1 MVSDK
6 PDHVSRGR
14 YDRERAARQEAER
27 LLEEKS
33 REFFLASQEQAKAA
47 ASSVSRSRYER
58 QVAAREEAERL
69 LEEKSRELFEA
80 NQQLSKHSERL
91 EQAVMDRTADLRS
104 ALEKAEAASAMRAR
118 FIATMSHE
126 IRTPLGG
133 LLGMIDLM
141 SGDETD
147 PAKCELLDHAKT
159 SGEALKRIVNDVLDF
174 SKMEAGAFQ
183 FENEKVDIR
192 ALIGGVLA
200 LASSNEGCDGRLR
213 SSVSPT
219 VPQSF
224 AGDAT
229 RIRQVLSNL
238 VSNACRY
245 STEGTIELRAFASP
259 HEKGALLRVEVEDH
273 GVGVSKEAQKDLFKD
288 FTQVQNRLTAAAQG
302 TGLGLAISR
311 RIIEGAG
318 GQIGVFSESGV
329 GSTFWFEL
337 PVEVLDSGSTARQPA
352 SQTVKPSKVE
362 IDGTRILL
370 AEDNKINQKLLLTF
384 LKRMNV
390 VADLA
395 ENGRIAV
402 EKFAP
407 DKYDLVL
414 MDVAMPEMDGL
425 EATRI
430 IRDSWPADKVPPIVV
445 LTAHVLDA
453 IHEDSARV
461 GIDRVLSKPITFG
474 DLRDAISEELG
485 TQHDGD
491 HGAPRQI
498 GSRPAVFAHLS
509 QPILQGLI
517 ESMSENE
524 VLGLVEEFVID
535 ARRLLDAIAANL
547 RRSEAEAA
555 AAEAHALKGMS
566 GLIGVLGISELAG
579 QLEQSA
585 AHLDAEEIDEVV
597 SSMSQQLDKLQRAMG
612 NPPA

>member
-1 MVSDK
+1 MSSVQD
-6 PDHVSRGR
+6 
-14 YDRERAARQEAER
+14 DR
-27 LLEEKS
+27 
-33 REFFLASQEQAKAA
+33 
-47 ASSVSRSRYER
+47 VSRSRYER
-58 QVAAREEAERL
+58 ETTARKEAEQL
-69 LEEKSRELFEA
+69 LEQKSRELFLA
-80 NQQLSKHSERL
+80 NQKLSQQSEML
-91 EQAVMDRTADLRS
+91 EQTVKQRTAELRL

-133 LLGMIDLM
+133 LLGMIDLIL
-141 SGDETD
+141 GDETD
-147 PAKCELLDHAKT
+147 PAKRELLEYAST

-200 LASSNEGCDGRLR
+200 LTGASIPDGDARLR
-213 SSVSPT
+213 SSISPT
-219 VPQSF
+219 VPQFF

-229 RIRQVLSNL
+229 RIRQVLANL
-238 VSNACRY
+238 ISNAGRY
-245 STEGTIELRAFASP
+245 SSGGTIEVRAFASP
-259 HEKGALLRVEVEDH
+259 HKKGALIRVEVEDH
-273 GVGVSKEAQKDLFKD
+273 GVGISTEQQKDLFKD
-288 FTQVQNRLTAAAQG
+288 FTQVQNKLTAAAQG

-318 GQIGVFSESGV
+318 GHIDVHSEPGV
-329 GSTFWFEL
+329 GSVFWFEL
-337 PVEVLDSGSTARQPA
+337 PVEVVEARSSLQKSGSIGAPA
-352 SQTVKPSKVE
+352 AKAEV
-362 IDGTRILL
+362 DGARILL

-390 VADLA
+390 TADLA

-407 DKYDLVL
+407 GKYDLVL

-430 IRDSWPADKVPPIVV
+430 IRDSWPAEKIPPIVV

-485 TQHDGD
+485 AKHAPDQDAPMQF
-491 HGAPRQI
+491 GA
-498 GSRPAVFAHLS
+498 RPAVFVHLS
-509 QPILQGLI
+509 EPILQGLI

-524 VLGLVEEFVID
+524 VIALVEEFVID
-535 ARRLLDAIAANL
+535 SRRLLEAITSNL
-547 RRSEAEAA
+547 RRGEAEAA

-566 GLIGVLGISELAG
+566 GLIGVQGVSELAG

-585 AHLDAEEIDEVV
+585 PYLDEASIDEVAG
-597 SSMSQQLDKLQRAMG
+597 SIAQHLDTLDRAL
-612 NPPA
+612 NNTPD